1 MNPEIQL
8 IQLTLRVEREAEAQ
22 RRPYVA
28 YRDDLADEKTV
39 SPPKRE
45 NCVKGNVNLLYR
57 QQQCEC
63 A

>member
-1 MNPEIQL
+1 MDSAIQL

-39 SPPKRE
+39 RPPKRD
-45 NCVKGNVNLLYR
+45 NRIRRNFNLLHRR
-57 QQQCEC
+57 QRCEC

>member
-1 MNPEIQL
+1 MNPVIQL

-22 RRPYVA
+22 RRPYMA
-28 YRDDLADEKTV
+28 YRDGLADEKTV
-39 SPPKRE
+39 RPSKQE
-45 NCVKGNVNLLYR
+45 NRVKGNVNLFR